1 MKKAGIPAFFITPQS
16 HCHRPIHVERGYL
29 SIHGQQTPL
38 RLDLDRLVTEE
49 IHRLLGG
56 RRGARHRQHDGLPAD
71 HAAPV
76 QDELGLH
83 LWLHKLST
91 TVYRLTPRAINDG
104 SNKWKFSKH
113 RLNTIT

>member
-1 MKKAGIPAFFITPQS
+1 HVEPPAFKIRENSTYEHLSFSGGLPPLSGSISIGLLLRKSTAFLGAS
-16 HCHRPIHVERGYL
+16 EARG
-29 SIHGQQTPL
+29 T
-38 RLDLDRLVTEE
+38 V
-49 IHRLLGG
+49 
-56 RRGARHRQHDGLPAD
+56 GLPAD

-83 LWLHKLST
+83 LRLHKLST

-104 SNKWKFSKH
+104 NNKWKFSKH